1 MDEFYCISPENGNI
15 SLFYYPNIGYNI
27 INLFIKVNN
36 NSSYIPEKLQ
46 TLIVSETDLI
56 DHNNKSDPIGMAYIY
71 HLTSSYSSLEYTNIN
86 YNFQYLQYESD
97 DGYFYKNTEIL
108 NGMAFSDM
116 NFYMSR
122 KEDYNFEEDSK
133 NSIDSIIG
141 AITFQTNKSYYD
153 SYKRSYQ
160 RMQSLL
166 AEVMSVIS
174 LVFEIGRQISKF
186 LCEKKMS
193 KDIVSSSLDK
203 DKKLI
208 LSIKNKRISNSSR
221 NIKIKELSSER
232 KKIKPESFGKTN
244 IEENLV
250 KNDEIKLNESK
261 CNGIHVIKTVR
272 KKNIINKILEQINY
286 FHIIKSFLCFKDKKT
301 ELINLYHNI
310 IIEDMCVEKIIGRFY
325 NLDRIYQNFFHEE
338 KEKINIVQNKELK
351 GINEYTYKIH
361 KEIKNENDLREEK
374 NNNDLDNKNEAE

>member
-1 MDEFYCISPENGNI
+1 MFKKLQTFLYKLDLIGLTPQLFIFNKKIYSSLFSSILSFLICLFSVFFIVFSLNQYFKYDNPSIVYSKANDEETKREIFIKDILFMFQLVDSTTLNPVSEEVGYIEAEHADIYDNGTVYSGNITLEKCELGKNIDLKYEEYVNNKYKFGRKLDEFYCISPENGNI

-56 DHNNKSDPIGMAYIY
+56 DHNNKNDPIGMAYIY

-141 AITFQTNKSYYD
+141 TITFQTNKSYYD

-166 AEVMSVIS
+166 A
-174 LVFEIGRQISKF
+174 
-186 LCEKKMS
+186 
-193 KDIVSSSLDK
+193 
-203 DKKLI
+203 
-208 LSIKNKRISNSSR
+208 
-221 NIKIKELSSER
+221 
-232 KKIKPESFGKTN
+232 
-244 IEENLV
+244 
-250 KNDEIKLNESK
+250 
-261 CNGIHVIKTVR
+261 
-272 KKNIINKILEQINY
+272 
-286 FHIIKSFLCFKDKKT
+286 
-301 ELINLYHNI
+301 
-310 IIEDMCVEKIIGRFY
+310 
-325 NLDRIYQNFFHEE
+325 
-338 KEKINIVQNKELK
+338 
-351 GINEYTYKIH
+351 
-361 KEIKNENDLREEK
+361 
-374 NNNDLDNKNEAE
+374 